1 MGNIVSSPVTGGP
14 VSTIAK
20 PVSKTIEMHKKKH
33 STKTKEIP
41 APTRR
46 SKKLKHKGTKKNK

>member
-1 MGNIVSSPVTGGP
+1 MGNIVSSPITGSP

-20 PVSKTIEMHKKKH
+20 PVSKTIETHKKKQ
-33 STKTKEIP
+33 SKKTKEIP

-46 SKKLKHKGTKKNK
+46 SKKLKHKATKKNK